1 MEPIDNKTLSKVER
15 GKQGGHWRTRPTHK
29 RARRAGRRR
38 VAGAVEAHV
47 AWWRART
54 RKRRLVVERAEADGL
69 ARAKVLRILD
79 ELGQA

>member
-1 MEPIDNKTLSKVER
+1 MSTLQSLKKRCVIWFTGSR
-15 GKQGGHWRTRPTHK
+15 KQLTRVQIRFP
-29 RARRAGRRR
+29 
-38 VAGAVEAHV
+38 
-47 AWWRART
+47 WWRART

>member
-1 MEPIDNKTLSKVER
+1 MHRCGAEAGARTGSGSD
-15 GKQGGHWRTRPTHK
+15 GGLTAA
-29 RARRAGRRR
+29 AREAVDAA